1 MNRREPIMGLPEV
14 RANEALEAVE
24 KAIIGVE
31 KEIRS
36 DKSFAPPE
44 NRGIHELIDETIA
57 LVTQVDL
64 KLEMI
69 KRRLAEFDS
78 LQRQFYL
85 GEQQ

>member
-1 MNRREPIMGLPEV
+1 MNRSEPIMGLPEV
-14 RANEALEAVE
+14 RANKALEAVE
-24 KAIIGVE
+24 KAIIGP
-31 KEIRS
+31 